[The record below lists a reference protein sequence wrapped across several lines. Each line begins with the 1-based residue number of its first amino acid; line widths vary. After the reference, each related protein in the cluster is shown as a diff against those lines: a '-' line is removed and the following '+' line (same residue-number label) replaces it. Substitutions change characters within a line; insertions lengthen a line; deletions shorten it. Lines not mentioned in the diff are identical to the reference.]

1 MGVCVSVWVGVC
13 VGVCWTA
20 CFLHDSRSTDNGDES
35 KRTPRRRGND
45 APRPPGF
52 QASRLPGFQAS
63 RLPGFQASRLPGFQA
78 SRLPGFQASRL
89 PGFTKRLLRMPGVR
103 GANWRPNVLE
113 ERPTRLRCTHALKRK
128 FAQNRRSMLCSPGQ
142 RTPPLAAL
150 NAIGL

>member
-63 RLPGFQASRLPGFQA
+63 RLYQTALAHARCARRKLE
-78 SRLPGFQASRL
+78 
-89 PGFTKRLLRMPGVR
+89 TKRFGGKTNASQMHARAQTQICPEPTLDVVLSGT
-103 GANWRPNVLE
+103 ANSSSSGLE
-113 ERPTRLRCTHALKRK
+113 C
-128 FAQNRRSMLCSPGQ
+128 NRSLILQ
-142 RTPPLAAL
+142 RVFRQPFGAAL
-150 NAIGL
+150 PF